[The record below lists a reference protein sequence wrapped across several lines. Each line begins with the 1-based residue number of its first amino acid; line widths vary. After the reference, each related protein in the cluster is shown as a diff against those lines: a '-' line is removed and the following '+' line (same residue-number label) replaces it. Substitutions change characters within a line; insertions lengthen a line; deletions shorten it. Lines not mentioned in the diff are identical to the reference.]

1 MDVHNFISFCLTTAA
16 IPYDR
21 SKAGHHFE
29 TAANGV
35 KRCVSDNPI
44 KDDLINALSAQDGE
58 EKIARSD
65 VNAMSRGLKYAMI
78 VENNNDAQ
86 IAIDVLATLNGLM
99 GSAINHYRSFDHPEW
114 KRAIGLLKGYVDVDK
129 SLLDA
134 PCLFA
139 DKEIDRAKTAVSLR
153 KYGVDVSVDGT
164 DLKFG
169 NLERA
174 YSELESKIEKFG
186 GRDFIERFLGLVRY
200 EDEFGRFVIPRKGKS
215 MSVSEAHEP
224 EVPFNYLLNLGL
236 KYLHADGDPGY
247 RSTKNFND
255 IVGLAKKICFATFTV
270 EAYSFWDNIFL
281 GSKNPME
288 YITDLILQESVFNL
302 HQSSLRF
309 VIPFVRFICDKYKD
323 VIDKANPNFTLDEY
337 YWVINK
343 LAYMGEK
350 GKFKTVSFKALKN
363 SHIRESALSHI
374 IEGISQ
380 PIADYNRDF
389 SYPTDYGNVNFW
401 NYPVARIDKDKLL
414 LFPQSIMACGW
425 YEGLINLIRPVYKDI
440 DKDLGTIIEDYLKHL
455 FGKSGISCVSG
466 KYVLPDKSKG
476 ECDGLIE
483 SSDRIVLIEAK
494 KKSLIRDSRAGVDYK
509 ILTNLIDIVKSQ
521 VQSLKTSYGLWN
533 DSPFKLTSDKN
544 GIHEIEL
551 NDREI
556 ERVTLT
562 LLPYGSIEDR
572 AIFQHVI
579 EILRRYRFELETGSQ
594 PSGGIDADKI
604 RKSLRTLEKQCDSLD
619 RYLQLSPEKKP
630 LFNNW
635 FLDFEQLQYLIH
647 KSSGP
652 DDFANNLRKGKHVTT
667 GRLDFYNEQLFID
680 WFLK

>member
-1 MDVHNFISFCLTTAA
+1 MDVHNFISLCQTTAA
-16 IPYDR
+16 IPYDS
-21 SKAGHHFE
+21 SKARHHFE
-29 TAANGV
+29 TEANGV
-35 KRCVSDNPI
+35 QRCISDKPI
-44 KDDLINALSAQDGE
+44 KSDLVKALSAQDGE
-58 EKIARSD
+58 DKISRSD
-65 VNAMSRGLKYAMI
+65 VNAMSRGLKYALI
-78 VENNNDAQ
+78 VENNNDAKF
-86 IAIDVLATLNGLM
+86 AIDVLATLNGLM
-99 GSAINHYRSFDHPEW
+99 GSAIDHYRSFDHPEW

-134 PCLFA
+134 ACLFA

-186 GRDFIERFLGLVRY
+186 GRDFIESLLGTLHFK
-200 EDEFGRFVIPRKGKS
+200 DEFGRFVLPRKGNS
-215 MSVSEAHEP
+215 MSVSGVHEP

-236 KYLHADGDPGY
+236 KYLRADGDPDF
-247 RSTKNFND
+247 RSIKNFNE
-255 IVGLAKKICFATFTV
+255 IVGLAKDICFATFSV

-288 YITDLILQESVFNL
+288 YITDLILQESVFSL

-309 VIPFVRFICDKYKD
+309 VIPLVCFICNNYKG
-323 VIDKANPNFTLDEY
+323 VIDAVNPHFTLDEY

-389 SYPTDYGNVNFW
+389 AYPTDYSNVNFW

-440 DKDLGTIIEDYLKHL
+440 DKGLGTTIEDYLKHL
-455 FGKSGISCVSG
+455 LGKSGISCVSG
-466 KYVLPDKSKG
+466 KYTLPDKSKG

-483 SSDRIVLIEAK
+483 SSDRIVLIEVK
-494 KKSLIRDSRAGVDYK
+494 KKSLIRDSRAGVDFK
-509 ILTNLIDIVKSQ
+509 ILTNLIDVIKSQ

-533 DSPFKLTSDKN
+533 DSPFKLTPD
-544 GIHEIEL
+544 GDGVHEIEL
-551 NDREI
+551 KGREI

-579 EILRRYRFELETGSQ
+579 KILLRYQFELVTGSQ
-594 PSGGIDADKI
+594 PSGQIDENKI
-604 RKSLRTLEKQCDSLD
+604 RESLKTLEKQCDNLD
-619 RYLQLSPEKKP
+619 KYLKLSPEKKP

-635 FLDFEQLQYLIH
+635 FLDFEQLQYLI
-647 KSSGP
+647 SNSNGP
-652 DDFANNLRKGKHVTT
+652 DEFVKKLLDGKYMTAGT
-667 GRLDFYNEQLFID
+667 LDFYNERMFINH
-680 WFLK
+680 FG